1 MSDTSTEDISIS
13 VWVLYPDLENPLKNV
28 TIPLDCTPVELEVI
42 CQNICPGEH
51 VYNIKLVSS
60 HSNSYNNIL
69 PPPAQHTHSATDAIK
84 QLHQRSKVAAWSV
97 RQLSQ
102 FSAILRAHCVKP
114 SGRNPPA
121 PMDMIDCLTTH
132 PAERCWCLRDHLLW

>member
-28 TIPLDCTPVELEVI
+28 KIPLDCTPEMLEVI

-69 PPPAQHTHSATDAIK
+69 PPPAQHTYFATDVME
-84 QLHQRSKVAAWSV
+84 QLQQCSKVAAWSV
-97 RQLSQ
+97 QRLSR
-102 FSAILRAHCVKP
+102 FSAISGAHCDKP
-114 SGRNPPA
+114 LGGNPPA
-121 PMDMIDCLTTH
+121 PLDTMDRRTTH
-132 PAERCWCLRDHLLW
+132 PAERCWCLLDRSL